1 MNPDTNA
8 PLERPMVSF
17 VEEPNHFPAEAV
29 VSPDEPIKVVPEGE
43 ELSAEQIMEEQYAFT
58 QGIRMRVVKSLTAKS
73 AVPDENANKMLLV
86 SMLKDMDAQAASRVR
101 IKQDSG
107 AAAGMAGMAAM
118 VTQILRQ
125 VDVRSYR
132 LPEAIDVEARTLPSS
147 MTVPSIVPG
156 EMDVNPAQ
164 GNIDDFMRKMKT
176 D

>member
-1 MNPDTNA
+1 MNQDSNA

-17 VEEPNHFPAEAV
+17 VQEPNHFPVEAAV
-29 VSPDEPIKVVPEGE
+29 VLDEPIKVVPEGE
-43 ELSAEQIMEEQYAFT
+43 ELSAEQKMEEQYAFT
-58 QGIRMRVVKSLTAKS
+58 QDIRMRVVKSLTAKS

-86 SMLKDMDAQAASRVR
+86 SMLKDMDAQASSRVR

-125 VDVRSYR
+125 VDVRQYR
-132 LPEAIDVEARTLPSS
+132 LPEAIDVEARTLPAS
-147 MTVPSIVPG
+147 MVTPSIVPG

-164 GNIDDFMRKMKT
+164 GNIDDFMKKMKV